1 MALEK
6 TRNLSHLHPLEIMR
20 SEPLGSYLV
29 YTTWV
34 RLYVGNIMRPS
45 IMFVTLFFVFPLGSF
60 LIIIIQRRSRSYVAI
75 GFSTSCSKNIKVILN
90 YWVLESYIG
99 KMMKLLYLLNITKQ
113 RLRSTLPALHPH
125 FLIFIKKD
133 QDQLYFIYSY
143 WIF

>member
-75 GFSTSCSKNIKVILN
+75 GFSTSCSKKYQGHL
-90 YWVLESYIG
+90 
-99 KMMKLLYLLNITKQ
+99 KLLGFRILYREDDETAVFAKYHQTEIEINFACTTPTFSYL
-113 RLRSTLPALHPH
+113 
-125 FLIFIKKD
+125 
-133 QDQLYFIYSY
+133 Y
-143 WIF
+143 